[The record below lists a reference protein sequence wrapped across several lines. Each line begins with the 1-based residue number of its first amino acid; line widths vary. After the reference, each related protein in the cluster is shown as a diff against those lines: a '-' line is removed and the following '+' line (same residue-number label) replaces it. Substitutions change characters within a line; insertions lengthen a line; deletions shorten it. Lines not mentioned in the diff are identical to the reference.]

1 MYVCAYYE
9 VGFMNGAQM
18 MLINRRIIGW
28 MIRALAW
35 IVRRMMDDFYL
46 NKKKLNKVKSKY
58 KQIQS
63 FKIKTKIFR
72 KL

>member
-1 MYVCAYYE
+1 MEGGGLYVCVCAYYE
-9 VGFMNGAQM
+9 VGFMNDAQM

-35 IVRRMMDDFYL
+35 NVRRMMDDFYL

-58 KQIQS
+58 KQIQN
-63 FKIKTKIFR
+63 F
-72 KL
+72 

>member
-1 MYVCAYYE
+1 
-9 VGFMNGAQM
+9 M

-63 FKIKTKIFR
+63 FKIKTKYST
-72 KL
+72 KLKQIC